1 MLFDDP
7 SSSSP
12 AVGDA
17 RAASTDS
24 RPRAAAATDRAADPR
39 QRVASDPW
47 RRDAGHEPAESRE
60 RVGSEP
66 WRRDAGYEP
75 AEPRERDAIDAAP
88 DPRLIETAGAPEPEA
103 LRATTIASAVVRELY
118 ETGREVRFAFV
129 PTRERVTV
137 LLCDM
142 DGAVLS
148 RLTPARALE
157 IATGEPIPGGRRR

>member
-12 AVGDA
+12 TVGDA
-17 RAASTDS
+17 RPAPAAPRPRPGTDPVTDPRGRRELAPAS
-24 RPRAAAATDRAADPR
+24 EPWGRAAADLAPGPLAGA
-39 QRVASDPW
+39 
-47 RRDAGHEPAESRE
+47 DAGPSPAF
-60 RVGSEP
+60 
-66 WRRDAGYEP
+66 
-75 AEPRERDAIDAAP
+75 P

-103 LRATTIASAVVRELY
+103 LRATTIASAVVRELH

-142 DGAVLS
+142 DGVVLS

>member
-12 AVGDA
+12 MAGDA
-17 RAASTDS
+17 RYPA
-24 RPRAAAATDRAADPR
+24 
-39 QRVASDPW
+39 VASQTRPEHETPSEPKLRADRVPSAEGR
-47 RRDAGHEPAESRE
+47 RRDPDD
-60 RVGSEP
+60 P
-66 WRRDAGYEP
+66 
-75 AEPRERDAIDAAP
+75 AP

>member
-12 AVGDA
+12 AAGDA
-17 RAASTDS
+17 RLRQPHPQAPPAS
-24 RPRAAAATDRAADPR
+24 PP
-39 QRVASDPW
+39 RVA
-47 RRDAGHEPAESRE
+47 A
-60 RVGSEP
+60 
-66 WRRDAGYEP
+66 
-75 AEPRERDAIDAAP
+75 
-88 DPRLIETAGAPEPEA
+88 DPRLIETAGVPEPEA
-103 LRATTIASAVVRELY
+103 LRATLVASAVVRDLY
-118 ETGREVRFAFV
+118 ETGREVRFAFA

-157 IATGEPIPGGRRR
+157 IATGEPVPGGRRR

>member
-12 AVGDA
+12 TIGDA
-17 RAASTDS
+17 RPAQSDPWMRSEHVAPPDPRLRAGADAASD
-24 RPRAAAATDRAADPR
+24 PPPPAAAAE
-39 QRVASDPW
+39 QV
-47 RRDAGHEPAESRE
+47 
-60 RVGSEP
+60 
-66 WRRDAGYEP
+66 
-75 AEPRERDAIDAAP
+75 P

-142 DGAVLS
+142 DGVVLS

>member
-12 AVGDA
+12 AAGDTRFADPHRRARRRASALPLLDHGPIEKAVKAGEPSPAPTPTPTAGAPPQRDA
-17 RAASTDS
+17 R
-24 RPRAAAATDRAADPR
+24 
-39 QRVASDPW
+39 V
-47 RRDAGHEPAESRE
+47 
-60 RVGSEP
+60 
-66 WRRDAGYEP
+66 
-75 AEPRERDAIDAAP
+75 
-88 DPRLIETAGAPEPEA
+88 IETAGAPEPEA
-103 LRATTIASAVVRELY
+103 LRATEIASAVVRELF
-118 ETGREVRFAFV
+118 ETGREVRFNFV

-157 IATGEPIPGGRRR
+157 IATGEPVPGGRRR

>member
-12 AVGDA
+12 AYGDA
-17 RAASTDS
+17 RPAQHEA
-24 RPRAAAATDRAADPR
+24 PLPDR
-39 QRVASDPW
+39 VSDQP
-47 RRDAGHEPAESRE
+47 AGE
-60 RVGSEP
+60 
-66 WRRDAGYEP
+66 
-75 AEPRERDAIDAAP
+75 
-88 DPRLIETAGAPEPEA
+88 PRLIETAGAPEADA
-103 LRATTIASAVVRELY
+103 LHATKIASAVVRELF

-142 DGAVLS
+142 DGVVLS

-157 IATGEPIPGGRRR
+157 IATGEPVPGGRRR

>member
-12 AVGDA
+12 MVGDA
-17 RAASTDS
+17 RPAAI
-24 RPRAAAATDRAADPR
+24 DPR
-39 QRVASDPW
+39 PQRDPEPAARPQRRSALDPAAESWQRSASD
-47 RRDAGHEPAESRE
+47 ASG
-60 RVGSEP
+60 
-66 WRRDAGYEP
+66 
-75 AEPRERDAIDAAP
+75 

-103 LRATTIASAVVRELY
+103 LSATTIASAVVRELY

-142 DGAVLS
+142 DGVVLS

-157 IATGEPIPGGRRR
+157 IATGEPVPGGRRR

>member
-12 AVGDA
+12 TIGDA
-17 RAASTDS
+17 RPATDDPQPRAGHGLTAADPW
-24 RPRAAAATDRAADPR
+24 PRAAAQPSPDPR
-39 QRVASDPW
+39 LIETV
-47 RRDAGHEPAESRE
+47 DAQPS
-60 RVGSEP
+60 
-66 WRRDAGYEP
+66 
-75 AEPRERDAIDAAP
+75 P

-103 LRATTIASAVVRELY
+103 LSATTVASAVVRELY

-142 DGAVLS
+142 DGVVLS

>member
-12 AVGDA
+12 VLGDA
-17 RAASTDS
+17 
-24 RPRAAAATDRAADPR
+24 PGP
-39 QRVASDPW
+39 
-47 RRDAGHEPAESRE
+47 HEPQL
-60 RVGSEP
+60 V
-66 WRRDAGYEP
+66 
-75 AEPRERDAIDAAP
+75 
-88 DPRLIETAGAPEPEA
+88 ETAGSPEPEA
-103 LRATTIASAVVRELY
+103 LRATDVAATVVRELH
-118 ETGREVRFAFV
+118 ESGRELRFAFA

-157 IATGEPIPGGRRR
+157 IATGEPLPGGRRH

>member
-12 AVGDA
+12 AFGDA
-17 RAASTDS
+17 RPAPPAARGRAEAVPAPHSRLFAGTD
-24 RPRAAAATDRAADPR
+24 ADPD
-39 QRVASDPW
+39 ADPAKDP
-47 RRDAGHEPAESRE
+47 RPGAGTDP
-60 RVGSEP
+60 
-66 WRRDAGYEP
+66 
-75 AEPRERDAIDAAP
+75 AP

-118 ETGREVRFAFV
+118 ESGREVRFAFV

>member
-12 AVGDA
+12 AAGDA
-17 RAASTDS
+17 RLKDPRRARRRASALPLLNRGPLEEPVTADEP
-24 RPRAAAATDRAADPR
+24 PRAPTPPPTADDDPP
-39 QRVASDPW
+39 QHDARV
-47 RRDAGHEPAESRE
+47 
-60 RVGSEP
+60 
-66 WRRDAGYEP
+66 
-75 AEPRERDAIDAAP
+75 
-88 DPRLIETAGAPEPEA
+88 IETAGAPAEEA
-103 LRATTIASAVVRELY
+103 LRATQVASAVVRELY
-118 ETGREVRFAFV
+118 ESGREVRFAFV

-157 IATGEPIPGGRRR
+157 IATGEPVLGGRRR